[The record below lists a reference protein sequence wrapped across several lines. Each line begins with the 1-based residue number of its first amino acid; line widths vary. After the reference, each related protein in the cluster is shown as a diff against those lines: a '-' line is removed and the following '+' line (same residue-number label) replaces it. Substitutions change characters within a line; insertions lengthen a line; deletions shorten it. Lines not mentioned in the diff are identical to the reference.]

1 MRNMITRQVCEILGP
16 YLDWESRVNL
26 NVALPVSCRVYKR
39 FSQEE
44 CDGHEITVW
53 IDIFKKYLT
62 AVESTESRQTKAEVS
77 YTLFKQFN
85 NPRSFILPVRHVTF
99 KMAVIGR
106 LLYFADK
113 KDMKRMGVSPEL
125 SGKLSRLCKQLI
137 PKMLSLKHIPMKNT
151 KSYCIQIV

>member
-1 MRNMITRQVCEILGP
+1 MITRQIREILSP
-16 YLDWESRVNL
+16 YLDWQSRVNL

-44 CDGHEITVW
+44 CDAHEIYIWTA
-53 IDIFKKYLT
+53 IFKVYLT
-62 AVESTESRQTKAEVS
+62 AFETGDSRQKRAELS
-77 YTLFKQFN
+77 YTLFNQFN
-85 NPRSFILPVRHVTF
+85 NPRSFILPMRHVTF

-137 PKMLSLKHIPMKNT
+137 PKMLSLKYLPMKNT
-151 KSYCIQIV
+151 QSHCIQIV

>member
-1 MRNMITRQVCEILGP
+1 MITRQIREILSP
-16 YLDWESRVNL
+16 YLDWQSRVNL

-44 CDGHEITVW
+44 CDGHEIYIWTEV
-53 IDIFKKYLT
+53 FKVYLT
-62 AVESTESRQTKAEVS
+62 AVETGDSRQKRAELS
-77 YTLFKQFN
+77 YALFKQFN
-85 NPRSFILPVRHVTF
+85 NPRSFILPIRHVSF
-99 KMAVIGR
+99 KMAVIER

-113 KDMKRMGVSPEL
+113 KAILNMGVSPEL
-125 SGKLSRLCKQLI
+125 SGKLSQLCKQLI